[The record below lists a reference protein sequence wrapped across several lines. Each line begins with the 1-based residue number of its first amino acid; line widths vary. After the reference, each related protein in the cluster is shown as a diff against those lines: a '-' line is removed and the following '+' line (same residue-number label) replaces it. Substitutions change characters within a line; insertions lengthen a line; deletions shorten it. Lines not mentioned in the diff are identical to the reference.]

1 MVARPPP
8 PCQAFDKPVCHASG
22 SLPENCR
29 ISQVPMKP
37 LHPPVST
44 ARLAPAPRST
54 TPVEPVCL
62 TNAAFPVLST
72 TLKHRGPRQCVNF
85 RAQSRGSVLAVYAS
99 CRRYL
104 RLRKTRLR
112 LVVSLCRPR
121 LRGVGFLRMVSPIV
135 YLRYDSPFMGFAWRD
150 RDVTLK
156 PWNGRVAQ
164 VAVNQR
170 LAPPQIRTCRTTAS
184 GSSKNG
190 FATCRSERCEALTE
204 GSKSWSGPRIAPR
217 SCRDLPS
224 SVDVAICTRFGASV
238 DRPG

>member
-1 MVARPPP
+1 MMVARPPP

-37 LHPPVST
+37 LHPTVST

-150 RDVTLK
+150 RDVTLM
-156 PWNGRVAQ
+156 
-164 VAVNQR
+164 
-170 LAPPQIRTCRTTAS
+170 APTDEAKRRDKR
-184 GSSKNG
+184 GS
-190 FATCRSERCEALTE
+190 RE
-204 GSKSWSGPRIAPR
+204 P
-217 SCRDLPS
+217 
-224 SVDVAICTRFGASV
+224 GADWP
-238 DRPG
+238 DRPAD